1 MRLALKLL
9 SSLAVLTV
17 LMLGASAYVEERRQG
32 ELLQMDIDAEKRMA
46 GALHA
51 VVIRVCELNGPS
63 TAREIIETLNEKTP
77 RNIRWLEPGQ
87 VPQVPG
93 KDLPGEVASKM
104 ESGEPTWAY
113 WPDPNGESIR
123 YIYIPVAHG
132 GKPLA
137 VIEASQ
143 SMEPRKQYV
152 AQEHVRTAAVGF
164 LVLAVSGALAALLG
178 RRLVGKPM
186 AALTHGMRRLGEGH
200 TDHVAPPRLVER
212 RDEFGALA
220 LELNALGDRLA
231 ERERMRHD
239 DRLRTVGQLA
249 SGVAHELGTPLSV
262 VAVRAKL
269 IASGEAAGDEAVSNA
284 KAILEQ
290 SERMTRLVRQLL
302 DYSRRGGNGTTTTVD
317 LRQAMLQSVEMLEP
331 LARTYGVSVVA
342 AGDEGDL
349 HVHGDA
355 AQLQQVLTN
364 LVLNAIQ
371 AMPTGGTVEVRCG
384 RDRGRGAR
392 AADQCWVRV
401 TDEGPGVPPND
412 LEHVFEPFFTTKAV
426 GEGTGLGLAVV
437 QAIVEEHGGSI
448 AVENQPTHGAVFTVY
463 LPPIAAAAARLAS

>member
-17 LMLGASAYVEERRQG
+17 LMLGASAYVEERRQD
-32 ELLQMDIDAEKRMA
+32 ELNQMDMEAEKRMA
-46 GALHA
+46 VALHA
-51 VVIRVCELNGPS
+51 VVIRICELNGPS
-63 TAREIIETLNEKTP
+63 AAREIIETLNQNTP
-77 RNIRWLEPGQ
+77 RNIRWLEPDQ

-104 ESGEPTWAY
+104 GSGEPTWAY

-123 YIYIPVAHG
+123 YLYIPVAHG

-143 SMEPRKQYV
+143 SMAPRTQYV
-152 AQEHVRTAAVGF
+152 ATEHVRTAAVGF

-178 RRLVGKPM
+178 RRLVAKPA
-186 AALTHGMRRLGEGH
+186 AALTHGLRRLGEGD
-200 TDHVAPPRLVER
+200 TENIAPPRLVER

-220 LELNALGDRLA
+220 LELNALGERLA

-262 VAVRAKL
+262 VAVRARL
-269 IASGEAAGDEAVSNA
+269 IASGEATGDEAVSNA
-284 KAILEQ
+284 NAILDQ

-302 DYSRRGGNGTTTTVD
+302 DYSRRNGNGTAVTVD
-317 LRQAMLQSVEMLEP
+317 LRQTMLQSVEMLEP
-331 LARTYGVSVVA
+331 LARTHDVSVVA
-342 AGDEGDL
+342 AGDPGDL
-349 HVHGDA
+349 HVRGDA
-355 AQLQQVLTN
+355 NQLQQVLTN
-364 LVLNAIQ
+364 HVLKAIQ
-371 AMPTGGTVEVRCG
+371 AIPTGGRVEVRCG
-384 RDRGRGAR
+384 RDRVGRGAR
-392 AADQCWVRV
+392 AADQCWIRV
-401 TDEGPGVPPND
+401 SDEGPGIPPDD
-412 LEHVFEPFFTTKAV
+412 LAHVFEPFFTTKAV
-426 GEGTGLGLAVV
+426 GEGTGLGLAVA

-463 LPPIAAAAARLAS
+463 LPPIAAAARLAS